1 LIHFDSEMREQFRA
15 SVKAASPCRQTMAT
29 RAASVATAWLD
40 AVSEGSERTFF
51 AAALGCK
58 AAGYNADLYG
68 WVIKA
73 SRAIEAADAL
83 LKDVSAIDFQLPD
96 LQLGEYFLLQRAMA
110 TGRRVQTHTP
120 LAELERGLFATQ
132 IPCSQRAG
140 FASVEVEL
148 NADGAHGPCG
158 ALSSRCDVAF
168 VATMPTYLPPLLG
181 PMEAL
186 SRRGESCT
194 LLVPSQAI
202 HEWPAMKQVP
212 ANCRVVAIESLL
224 DQSHLAQLEWEQASM
239 ADVCERSLHALQRS
253 MVFDGVS
260 LWPLVRADLVHLARY
275 YVPHVRVLRV
285 AMAQWVRAAGV
296 RTLVCARL
304 RRATDTT
311 MALAAREAGASI
323 CMLLHGHIS
332 SEPERTFVDGDFSIP
347 HALCIWGE
355 PQREVAVTKGVDSER
370 ITVTGNPAWDQ
381 SRSGMAD
388 ARGTL
393 ASQLGCAA
401 TDRIVTL
408 IGQADALP
416 QLGKIIETAAATPGL
431 ILACRPHPGE
441 EVTVYRRALSLL
453 GNERTLLLDQQGP
466 SLEALLAGS
475 DAIVTLHSTVNLE
488 ALAHGTPVITVALD
502 QLSSLHRLVDLPAYG
517 LPLATSARVL
527 ESLFKQLVEAPQR
540 WHDQVRGALIRARH
554 AWGMDHPVP
563 AAERVADRIQSCTHL
578 AGASQAEAA

>member
-1 LIHFDSEMREQFRA
+1 MREQFRA
-15 SVKAASPCRQTMAT
+15 SVRAASPCRQTMAA

-40 AVSEGSERTFF
+40 AVSEGSQRTFL

-83 LKDVSAIDFQLPD
+83 LKDVSAIDFQLPE

-110 TGRRVQTHTP
+110 TGRRVQTRTP

-132 IPCSQRAG
+132 TPCSQRAG
-140 FASVEVEL
+140 FTSVEVDL

-186 SRRGESCT
+186 TS
-194 LLVPSQAI
+194 
-202 HEWPAMKQVP
+202 
-212 ANCRVVAIESLL
+212 CRVVAIESLL

-260 LWPLVRADLVHLARY
+260 LWPLVRADIVHLARY
-275 YVPHVRVLRV
+275 YVPHVRVLRA

-311 MALAAREAGASI
+311 MALAAREAGASV

-355 PQREVAVTKGVDSER
+355 PQREVAVAKGVDPER

-381 SRSGMAD
+381 SRRGMAD

-393 ASQLGCAA
+393 ASQLGCAP

-441 EVTVYRRALSLL
+441 DVTVYRRALSLL
-453 GNERTLLLDQQGP
+453 GNQRTILLEQHGP
-466 SLEALLAGS
+466 SLDALLAGS
-475 DAIVTLHSTVNLE
+475 DAIVTLHS
-488 ALAHGTPVITVALD
+488 
-502 QLSSLHRLVDLPAYG
+502 
-517 LPLATSARVL
+517 
-527 ESLFKQLVEAPQR
+527 
-540 WHDQVRGALIRARH
+540 
-554 AWGMDHPVP
+554 
-563 AAERVADRIQSCTHL
+563 
-578 AGASQAEAA
+578 